1 MIAKTALREDDRTT
15 GRAAAGQ
22 PRTAWRGP
30 GTDILFRRLL
40 RNAGLVLGGKAATAL
55 VNLAATALAL
65 RSLGVESYGLLVLVH
80 AFVQAAGGVVKFQS
94 WQAVLRY
101 GAPCLEHGRWAE
113 FRVLLRFTAGLD
125 LASALAG
132 SAACAALAL
141 LLGPV
146 FGWPA
151 ELMPAAALYATA
163 VAFRVMAMPT
173 GLLRLFDR
181 FDLLAKRDSAGAVVR
196 LIGAAAAAAMGGGLL
211 AFMAAWY
218 AGAAAGG
225 AMLVATAWRE
235 LRRRGLTGPVPGPRL
250 RATAAHPGIWRF
262 AWTTNLATT
271 LSLAHSHG
279 GTLMVGALLGPPEA
293 ALYAVARQIGDG
305 ILRPSQFLT
314 PAIYPE
320 LARLLAAGRPDRA
333 RALALRSMAA
343 AACGAGALLAVL
355 VLFGNPLLRLIG
367 GPPATAAYGV
377 AVSLGAAAAIG
388 FASFALEPLLI
399 SAGRPSAALRARAAG
414 ALAYVPAAFGGIW
427 LAGLDG
433 AGLAAV
439 AVTLV
444 MFAGQAIPAAQ
455 WLRADAAERGGEATC
470 RPASA
475 AGGGNASR

>member
-1 MIAKTALREDDRTT
+1 MA
-15 GRAAAGQ
+15 RA
-22 PRTAWRGP
+22 
-30 GTDILFRRLL
+30 GTDILFRRML

-55 VNLAATALAL
+55 INLAATALAL

-101 GAPCLEHGRWAE
+101 GAPCVEHGRWAE
-113 FRVLLRFTAGLD
+113 FRALLRFTAGLD

-141 LLGPV
+141 LLGPA

-235 LRRRGLTGPVPGPRL
+235 PPTPWPHRPGARAAPPGHRGAFRHLALRLEHEPGD
-250 RATAAHPGIWRF
+250 H
-262 AWTTNLATT
+262 
-271 LSLAHSHG
+271 
-279 GTLMVGALLGPPEA
+279 
-293 ALYAVARQIGDG
+293 AVARLLARGHADG
-305 ILRPSQFLT
+305 RRAARAARGGSLRGGAADRRRDRRPSQFVT

-333 RALALRSMAA
+333 RALALHHGGRGRRSGGASGCAGPARRASAVADRRAA
-343 AACGAGALLAVL
+343 GD
-355 VLFGNPLLRLIG
+355 R
-367 GPPATAAYGV
+367 GPRCR
-377 AVSLGAAAAIG
+377 GAARRRG
-388 FASFALEPLLI
+388 GDRLASFALEPLLI
-399 SAGRPSAALRARAAG
+399 SAGRPGVALRARAAG
-414 ALAYVPAAFGGIW
+414 TLAYIPAALGGIW
-427 LAGLDG
+427 LAGLAG
-433 AGLAAV
+433 AGLASIAV
-439 AVTLV
+439 ALV
-444 MFAGQAIPAAQ
+444 MLAGQAIPAAR
-455 WLRADAAERGGEATC
+455 WLRAAAAERGGEATC
-470 RPASA
+470 RPAPA
-475 AGGGNASR
+475 VGGGSASS